1 MATNAA
7 DALMRGRERYAGREW
22 MEAHEALS
30 HSDREQPLAGK
41 DLELLAT
48 SAYMVGRENEYLEL
62 LEKAYRRHLD
72 DDDPLSSFRCAF
84 WIGLNLAR
92 RGETGRAGG
101 WLSRA
106 QRLLDREAGDR
117 AERGYMLLPRVF
129 EHEAHGDWQSAEA
142 MAAEAAEIGERLGDA
157 DLFALAGHEQ
167 GHILIRQGK
176 IRDGLSLLDEAMVAA
191 SGGELSPVVTGI
203 VYCGV
208 ILACQEAHD
217 LRRAREWTA
226 MLTEWCDEQPQMVS
240 FTGRCLIHRA
250 EIMQLGGEW
259 PEALEEARR
268 AAERCLRGEN
278 PSAAGE
284 ARYREA
290 EVHRLTGDLEAAEA
304 GYREASRHGREPQP
318 GLALLR
324 LAQGDATAA
333 VAAIRR
339 VLEEVGDPGRR
350 TDLLPAY
357 VAIMVASGDL
367 PAADVAAE
375 ELEGLAAG
383 FAGSGLEAMAA
394 AARGEVELARGD
406 PRAALAALR
415 RSGQIWQE
423 LEAPYETA
431 RMRELIGCACRD
443 LGDEEAAQ
451 LELEAA
457 RATFSELEAAGDIA
471 RLNSL
476 RSRPES
482 SDAHGLSPRELEVLR
497 LVAAGGSNREI
508 AESLVISEH
517 TVARHLQNIFSK
529 LGVSS
534 RTAAGAYA
542 FEHDL
547 TSGSERGQK

>member
-1 MATNAA
+1 
-7 DALMRGRERYAGREW
+7 
-22 MEAHEALS
+22 MEAYEALS
-30 HSDREQPLAGK
+30 HSDREQPLAGQ

-48 SAYMVGRENEYLEL
+48 AAYMIGRENEYLEL
-62 LEKAYRRHLD
+62 LKGAYRRHLD
-72 DDDPLSSFRCAF
+72 ADDPLSSFRCAF
-84 WIGLNLAR
+84 WVGLNLAR
-92 RGETGRAGG
+92 KGETGRASG
-101 WLSRA
+101 WLNRA
-106 QRLLDREAGDR
+106 QRLLDREDADR
-117 AERGYMLLPRVF
+117 VEHGYMLLPRVF
-129 EHEAHGDWQSAEA
+129 EHEAQGDWPSAGA
-142 MAAEAAEIGERLGDA
+142 LAAEASGIGERLGDT
-157 DLFALAGHEQ
+157 DLFALAGHEH
-167 GHILIRQGK
+167 GHILIRQG
-176 IRDGLSLLDEAMVAA
+176 RTREGLSLLDEAMVAA

-208 ILACQEAHD
+208 ILACQQAHD

-226 MLTEWCDEQPQMVS
+226 TLTEWCDEQPQMVS

-250 EIMQLGGEW
+250 EIMQLGGDW

-268 AAERCLRGEN
+268 AADRCLQGEN
-278 PSAAGE
+278 PSAVGE

-324 LAQGDATAA
+324 LAKGDATAA

-339 VLEEVGDPGRR
+339 VLEEVGNPGSRG
-350 TDLLPAY
+350 DLLPAY
-357 VAIMVASGDL
+357 VEIMVASGDL
-367 PAADVAAE
+367 ASAKAATE
-375 ELEGLAAG
+375 ELETLAGG
-383 FAGSGLEAMAA
+383 FAGSALEAMATT
-394 AARGEVELARGD
+394 ARGTVELARGD

-415 RSGQIWQE
+415 RSGQMWQD
-423 LEAPYETA
+423 LEAPYERA
-431 RMRELIGCACRD
+431 RVRELIGRACRD
-443 LGDEEAAQ
+443 LGDEEAAE

-457 RATFSELEAAGDIA
+457 LATFSELEAAHDIA
-471 RLNSL
+471 RLNLL
-476 RSRPES
+476 RSRAGP
-482 SDAHGLSPRELEVLR
+482 SDTHGLTLRELEVLR

-534 RTAAGAYA
+534 RTAASAYA

-547 TSGSERGQK
+547 ISGAQRGQK